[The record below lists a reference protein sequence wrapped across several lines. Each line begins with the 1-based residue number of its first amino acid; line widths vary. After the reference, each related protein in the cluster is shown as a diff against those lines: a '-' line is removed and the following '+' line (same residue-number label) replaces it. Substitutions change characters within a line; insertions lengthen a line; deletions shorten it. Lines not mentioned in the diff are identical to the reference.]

1 MRKILGAVLVLLL
14 AFGSN
19 LYAQVDISGDWS
31 GTCVSANSGSTYNA
45 TATFSQ
51 SGNDVTGTITIFLRD
66 GELAGEV
73 VGTVSDYKFTGTFDE
88 GSEDCPDPTPFEYE
102 ISQDENTLTGSLQVK
117 CPGMGFPEITFKDFV
132 LERGGISTTTTTTGS
147 SPCPVKSIYGEHAV
161 ETEFLR
167 GLRDGVLSKTPEGR
181 EIIKLYYELS
191 PALVKMMEEDKE
203 FKEEVKSFIDEI
215 LTFVGL

>member
-102 ISQDENTLTGSLQVK
+102 IS
-117 CPGMGFPEITFKDFV
+117 KDDD
-132 LERGGISTTTTTTGS
+132 GISKWLDVEIKNQKGS
-147 SPCPVKSIYGEHAV
+147 SIFHGNYRI
-161 ETEFLR
+161 ETGNKYYFPKNEF
-167 GLRDGVLSKTPEGR
+167 G
-181 EIIKLYYELS
+181 
-191 PALVKMMEEDKE
+191 
-203 FKEEVKSFIDEI
+203 EVKKAHFLEGKTITEYKCEKVGATTMNINFGETMCSADFMVKYNPDEDDK
-215 LTFVGL
+215 